1 MAGMHG
7 KHELEPHES
16 AALLQRRSSCAGRHA
31 EPDRSD
37 DFLVALAGALE
48 EHSDTVTGTI
58 IFNLNISKGT
68 KVLAEHL
75 PASSPCVQR
84 SFSPARVVEGIFING
99 KKKTIFTVLDRVSGQ
114 IGFVQSA
121 ANAVE
126 RGINR
131 PGGLLRSKA
140 SLW

>member
-58 IFNLNISKGT
+58 IFNLNISEGM
-68 KVLAEHL
+68 KVSTFMALSTFQPPLH
-75 PASSPCVQR
+75 ASNVR
-84 SFSPARVVEGIFING
+84 FLRARVVEGIFING
-99 KKKTIFTVLDRVSGQ
+99 KKNDFHR
-114 IGFVQSA
+114 A
-121 ANAVE
+121 
-126 RGINR
+126 
-131 PGGLLRSKA
+131 
-140 SLW
+140 

>member
-99 KKKTIFTVLDRVSGQ
+99 KKKRFSPCLTGFPVKLVSYRAQ
-114 IGFVQSA
+114 RMPS
-121 ANAVE
+121 NAV
-126 RGINR
+126 
-131 PGGLLRSKA
+131 
-140 SLW
+140 